1 MLDQVRAAGYI
12 PLSAPP
18 PAGRSVFLD
27 LDVPEL
33 HDRRIASDAR
43 ARAGPLVASD
53 GDLAKGPGLRLRWD

>member
-1 MLDQVRAAGYI
+1 M
-12 PLSAPP
+12 
-18 PAGRSVFLD
+18 FLD